1 VKEPDAEGARR
12 LPPGPHGI
20 PRELVAR
27 NQRERLIAAM
37 AEVCGEG
44 GYATATVAEVAR
56 RAGVSTASFYR
67 QFKDRRECMLA
78 SFEELFGRLLGEIE
92 RACAGEGAAAEKVR
106 AGIGVAASLL
116 ASDPPTARLL
126 TVEIAAV
133 GAEGVRLQHE
143 AIERL
148 ALRLREASDPGP
160 PDSPAFP
167 SPEWAAVAAMV
178 ALVAKRVAAGESPD
192 STELEAIC
200 SSRRI

>member
-1 VKEPDAEGARR
+1 MDEAEADRVRR
-12 LPPGPHGI
+12 LPPGPHGL
-20 PRELVAR
+20 PPELVER

-44 GYATATVAEVAR
+44 GYTAATVAEVAR

-92 RACAGEGAAAEKVR
+92 RACAGEGEAEAKVR
-106 AGIGVAASLL
+106 AGVGTAAALL
-116 ASDPPTARLL
+116 TADPPTARLL
-126 TVEIAAV
+126 SVEVTAA

-148 ALRLREASDPGP
+148 AALLREARGLAAAAS
-160 PDSPAFP
+160 SPA
-167 SPEWAAVAAMV
+167 PEWAAVAAMV
-178 ALVAKRVAAGESPD
+178 AFVARRVAEGESPD
-192 STELEAIC
+192 PVSLEAVC
-200 SSRRI
+200 APFMR